1 MVSKGG
7 LLVDFITGIRD
18 KMVWFFASFLNCNQ
32 GWNGVVFWPFCSNNK
47 GYMSCIF
54 MINCTIFKEWKKV
67 WKGIILALFVGRNM
81 DENVSFMA

>member
-18 KMVWFFASFLNCNQ
+18 KMVWFFYSFLNCNQ
-32 GWNGVVFWPFCSNNK
+32 GWNGVVFCLFYSNNK

-54 MINCTIFKEWKKV
+54 MINCTIFKEWKEV
-67 WKGIILALFVGRNM
+67 WKGVILALFVGRTWM
-81 DENVSFMA
+81 EMWVFMA